1 MANYKEYR
9 SVSEFPLHI
18 DQLSREQLEAAYQD
32 IRDSYKSLVLSRGQL
47 VRRQTEAKN
56 SLTTINQSLKQLTV
70 TLEKVQKE
78 KQQLQQAL
86 THSLDVRKQLESW
99 GNELTTQVD
108 DLTLQMNATTK
119 LLEDFESVYEE
130 VKEENGIF
138 SFWQRLQRLLSAA
151 QKLLSTDIKALT
163 VKKVHPEP
171 ADDWTKETPANI
183 NRALRED

>member
-9 SVSEFPLHI
+9 SVSEFPLHTA
-18 DQLSREQLEAAYQD
+18 QLNREQIETAYQD
-32 IRDSYKSLVLSRGQL
+32 IRNSYKSLVASRGQL

-56 SLTTINQSLKQLTV
+56 SLTTINQSLKQLSV

-99 GNELTTQVD
+99 GDELTEQVD
-108 DLTLQMNATTK
+108 DLTLQMSATTK
-119 LLEDFESVYEE
+119 LLEDFESIYEE
-130 VKEENGIF
+130 VKEDNGVF
-138 SFWQRLQRLLSAA
+138 SFWQRLNRLLTAAQRLLN
-151 QKLLSTDIKALT
+151 TDIKTLT
-163 VKKVHPEP
+163 VKKASPEP
-171 ADDWTKETPANI
+171 MEDWTKETPANI